1 MAKNCAR
8 KKLLSAVIIA
18 LCGTTALTP
27 MSAQAD
33 PSLQVLGNTIGEWS
47 AQWWKWAQSIPLSSN
62 PLTDTDGRYCG
73 EGQKGPVWFLGG
85 TWGPLLGQPV
95 SRTCSVPSNRSIFFP
110 ISNSIWV
117 NTAWDNPN
125 NTKADMRACA
135 AGIPGN
141 SLGCIGP
148 EQFAGGLTATLG
160 PEPGTESRPV
170 VFHTPIVRSQSPFFK
185 LGTYPVDSIWTVYGV
200 PSWIFENGPSVSD
213 GFWVMLPPLKPGS
226 YVLKFSATAAGATVQ
241 QDVTYHLVVGH

>member
-1 MAKNCAR
+1 MTQRVGCLLSVSAPMHQLTSHSYSAWSMCTVPIGPGGGPYACADRDCVEEEGGAGCVRGPLQNLAGVSSRRKFKHHQLEAYMAKNCAR

-85 TWGPLLGQPV
+85 AWGPLLGQPV

-148 EQFAGGLTATLG
+148 
-160 PEPGTESRPV
+160 SS
-170 VFHTPIVRSQSPFFK
+170 SQA
-185 LGTYPVDSIWTVYGV
+185 V
-200 PSWIFENGPSVSD
+200 
-213 GFWVMLPPLKPGS
+213 
-226 YVLKFSATAAGATVQ
+226 
-241 QDVTYHLVVGH
+241 